1 MSFHPVIPY
10 GVGQHKSERELPEEG
25 APFAFTPENRA
36 TFEEIVRRYPADRRK
51 SAILP
56 ALWLAQRQN
65 GYITAS
71 VMAHVADAIGCTAAE
86 VEDVVSFYTM
96 YYTKRMGKY
105 IIQVCRTLS
114 CALLGAERV
123 TEQLS
128 RKLGI
133 MPGETDAAGEFSLLE
148 VECLGA
154 CDRAPVVMVNE
165 SGWHEQLRPED
176 CPAFVDRLR
185 AEGERALSGCVHKVE
200 R

>member
-25 APFAFTPENRA
+25 TPFAYTPENRA
-36 TFEEIVRRYPADRRK
+36 RFDEIVARYPADRRK

-71 VMAHVADAIGCTAAE
+71 VMVHVAEAIGCTAAE

-96 YYTKRMGKY
+96 YYTKPMGKY

-123 TEQLS
+123 TEELS
-128 RKLGI
+128 QELGI
-133 MPGETDAAGEFSLLE
+133 RPGETDAAREFSLLE

-165 SGWHEQLRPED
+165 HGWHERLRPED
-176 CPAFVDRLR
+176 AAGLVDRIR
-185 AEGERALSGCVHKVE
+185 ADGEKALSGCVHKIE
-200 R
+200 K